1 MEEKNRILIV
11 EDDADINN
19 LIAAV
24 LKRENYET
32 VQSFSGTEALLRLEM
47 EAFRLVIL
55 DLMLPGMNGETLLAN
70 IRDKMKSEVPVV
82 VLSAKSSLSD
92 KVSLLTSGADDYM
105 TKPFEPEE
113 LAARVFACLRRGEKG
128 AGTAPKNEKDSLQFK
143 NLCLF
148 PESRKVTVNGKELTL
163 TPHEYEIL
171 QILMQTPDKVFSRE
185 ALYEQVWKG
194 GYYGEDNTVNVHV
207 SNLRKKISAADAEEE
222 YIKTIWGIGFK
233 MA

>member
-11 EDDADINN
+11 EDDTDINN

-24 LKRENYET
+24 LKREDYET

-47 EAFRLVIL
+47 EAFRLIIL
-55 DLMLPGMNGETLLAN
+55 DLMLPGINGEELLQN
-70 IRDKMKSEVPVV
+70 IRGKMDSEIPVL
-82 VLSAKSSLSD
+82 VLSAKASLSD
-92 KVSLLTSGADDYM
+92 KVSLLISGADDYM

-113 LAARVFACLRRGEKG
+113 LAARVFACLRRVEKG
-128 AGTAPKNEKDSLQFK
+128 KDAVSGKEKAALIYK

-148 PESRKVTVNGKELTL
+148 PESRRVTVNAKELTL

-171 QILMQTPDKVFSRE
+171 QILMQTPDRVFSRE

-207 SNLRKKISAADAEEE
+207 SNLRKKIGAADGGEE